1 MMAEAFPAGRRGQTL
16 AVAIVCL
23 ALTLVW
29 FGVINP
35 IWSWF
40 DDRDM
45 LLEQRQTLLQ
55 HMRDAAATLPAL
67 RAAAASNVNRGD
79 TTGGTM
85 LPGATDALA
94 AAALQERVQKMSGI
108 AGVSLSAV
116 ETLPA
121 VQTGTWH
128 KIPLRISL
136 NAPWPVL
143 INLLRAIEDSPV
155 RILVDDVHF
164 HAATLVARPTVLP
177 IQASMVLYGFR
188 PAEGNPGT

>member
-1 MMAEAFPAGRRGQTL
+1 
-16 AVAIVCL
+16 
-23 ALTLVW
+23 
-29 FGVINP
+29 
-35 IWSWF
+35 
-40 DDRDM
+40 
-45 LLEQRQTLLQ
+45 
-55 HMRDAAATLPAL
+55 
-67 RAAAASNVNRGD
+67 
-79 TTGGTM
+79 M

-121 VQTGTWH
+121 VQAGTWH

-143 INLLRAIEDSPV
+143 INLLRALEDSPV

-188 PAEGNPGT
+188 PAEGSPGT

>member
-1 MMAEAFPAGRRGQTL
+1 MMAEALPTGRRGQAL
-16 AVAIVCL
+16 ALALAGLALALAWFAIVSP
-23 ALTLVW
+23 A
-29 FGVINP
+29 
-35 IWSWF
+35 WSWF

-45 LLEQRQTLLQ
+45 ALDQRQTLLQ

-79 TTGGTM
+79 TTVETM

-94 AAALQERVQKMSGI
+94 AAALQERVQKLSGI

-121 VQTGTWH
+121 VQARTWH

-143 INLLRAIEDSPV
+143 VNLLRALEDSPV
-155 RILVDDVHF
+155 RIVIDDVHF

-188 PAEGNPGT
+188 PVEGSPGA

>member
-1 MMAEAFPAGRRGQTL
+1 MMAEALPTGRRGQAL
-16 AVAIVCL
+16 AVAIACL
-23 ALTLVW
+23 ALALAW
-29 FGVINP
+29 FGVIGP

-45 LLEQRQTLLQ
+45 ALDQRQTLLQ

-79 TTGGTM
+79 TAGAAM
-85 LPGATDALA
+85 LPGASDALA

-121 VQTGTWH
+121 VPAGTWH

-143 INLLRAIEDSPV
+143 MGLLRALEDLPCAHPDRRCALPCRDPGQPSGCSADPG
-155 RILVDDVHF
+155 VHG
-164 HAATLVARPTVLP
+164 ALRLQT
-177 IQASMVLYGFR
+177 G
-188 PAEGNPGT
+188 

>member
-1 MMAEAFPAGRRGQTL
+1 MMAEALPTGRRGQAL
-16 AVAIVCL
+16 AVAIACL
-23 ALTLVW
+23 ALALVW
-29 FGVINP
+29 FGIISP

-40 DDRDM
+40 DDRNMALD
-45 LLEQRQTLLQ
+45 QRQTLLQ
-55 HMRDAAATLPAL
+55 HMREAAATLPAL
-67 RAAAASNVNRGD
+67 RADAASNLNRGD
-79 TTGGTM
+79 TTGATM

-121 VQTGTWH
+121 TQAGTWH

-143 INLLRAIEDSPV
+143 INLLRALEDSPV
-155 RILVDDVHF
+155 RILIDDVHL

-188 PAEGNPGT
+188 PAEGSPGT